1 MVLECVLVDG
11 QPYQR
16 GGTAVIG
23 DQRQHDC
30 GLLVGIEVAKLNPM
44 LHVGNRTSERLF
56 REWCFAL
63 PIGFA
68 RPVGTP
74 KSANPVVSGADFA
87 HSSRTW
93 TNDRA

>member
-1 MVLECVLVDG
+1 
-11 QPYQR
+11 
-16 GGTAVIG
+16 
-23 DQRQHDC
+23 
-30 GLLVGIEVAKLNPM
+30 M

-68 RPVGTP
+68 GPVGTP

-93 TNDRA
+93 TIDCLT